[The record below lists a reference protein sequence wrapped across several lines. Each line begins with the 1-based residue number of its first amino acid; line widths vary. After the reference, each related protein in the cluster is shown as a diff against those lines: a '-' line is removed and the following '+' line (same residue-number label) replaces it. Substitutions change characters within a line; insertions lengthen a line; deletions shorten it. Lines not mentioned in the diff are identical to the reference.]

1 MKPAADYFTATMP
14 EPWQILGL
22 RLRAFSLGH
31 YKLLKRYGCGFVS
44 DGEAAATRED
54 LILGVLICSMH
65 PQEFRDFI
73 ESPTYEKDVQE
84 WGAKCG
90 LFDLNEKAQ
99 LFKEYLEAHSV
110 MPLYWEE
117 KTGGTSGAHWAQS
130 IEVTLRSKLGW
141 TQAEIDGEP
150 LSKCFADYLKHAENE
165 GAIKLMTTAEVD
177 FITAQKE
184 AAHGA

>member
-1 MKPAADYFTATMP
+1 MKPAVDYFAATMP

-31 YKLLKRYGCGFVS
+31 YKLLKRHGCAFVS
-44 DGEAAATRED
+44 DGEAAARRED
-54 LILGVLICSMH
+54 LILGVLICSMK
-65 PQEFRDFI
+65 PAEFLEFI
-73 ESPTYEKDVQE
+73 ESPDYEKDVQE

-99 LFKEYLEAHSV
+99 MFKDYLEAHSV

-117 KTGGTSGAHWAQS
+117 KTGGTSGAHWSQS
-130 IEVTLRSKLGW
+130 IEVCLRSKLGW
-141 TQAEIDGEP
+141 TDDEINTHP

-165 GAIKLMTTAEVD
+165 GAIKLMTPQEIEFLD
-177 FITAQKE
+177 SQKE
-184 AAHGA
+184 VAHGA